1 MTMTNYTMGVGSIQL
16 YPRGACN
23 CCGYSE
29 IFDGGQVQKLFIYS
43 IIDVFIVDIEY
54 NISL

>member
-1 MTMTNYTMGVGSIQL
+1 MTNYTMGVGSIQL